1 MKKQM
6 KKLTLAKETLRGL
19 NKRDGLGQVAGGL
32 AYQYQQVGTVESG
45 CNFCETGS
53 CCTCVNGCDTTGT

>member
-19 NKRDGLGQVAGGL
+19 EKRDSLRQVAGGL
-32 AYQYQQVGTVESG
+32 AGVGTVETG
-45 CNFCETGS
+45 CNFCESGS
-53 CCTCVNGCDTTGT
+53 CCTCVNGCDTGG